1 MEFKPVFEDRFLNV
15 YNMEL
20 DNGRHY
26 LNASRRKVKDLAAN
40 KDTSSFKEM
49 LPDAVSLVVI
59 LNIKGE
65 EPKLL
70 LDREFR
76 YPCGQFLLSVPAG
89 LIDPEDKMESEPLFA
104 TAKRE
109 ILEETGIELT
119 DSDTLKV
126 INPLL
131 FSSPGFTDESNAIV
145 LVVLNRDEM
154 PGVSQDGAVGT
165 EKFDGFLLLDEAEAR
180 RILCQ
185 GTDDE
190 GIFYS
195 VFTWIG
201 LMSFVSGLWRD
212 L

>member
-26 LNASRRKVKDLAAN
+26 LNASRRKSEDLVARKDA
-40 KDTSSFKEM
+40 SSFKEM

-59 LNIKGE
+59 LNIAGQ

-89 LIDPEDKMESEPLFA
+89 LIDSEDKCGAQPLFE
-104 TAKRE
+104 TARRE

-119 DSDTLKV
+119 DSDTLRV

-154 PGVSQDGAVGT
+154 PRTSQEGAVGT
-165 EKFDGFLLLDEAEAR
+165 EKFDGFLLLNEKEAK
-180 RILCQ
+180 RILIQ
-185 GTDDE
+185 GRDDD

-201 LMSFVSGLWRD
+201 LTTFVSGLWKEF
-212 L
+212 